1 MRRMIPLIALAVLV
15 CAVGC
20 KSPMGTDMVS
30 TKTITFAQG
39 SVVFNPPNI
48 TVEEGAY
55 ESTADGSTLTLPD
68 GSVLKLTGG
77 GAAGNLFIINMQNDG
92 TDQAAKT
99 DANATVDADV
109 TPGG

>member
-1 MRRMIPLIALAVLV
+1 MRRTIPLILLALVV

-20 KSPMGTDMVS
+20 KSPMGTDMES
-30 TKTITFAQG
+30 TKTIHFAEG
-39 SVVFNPPNI
+39 SVVYNPPDI

-55 ESTADGSTLTLPD
+55 EASADGTTLTLPD
-68 GSVLKLTGG
+68 GSILKLTGG

-92 TDQAAKT
+92 TDQQAKT
-99 DANATVDADV
+99 DAKAEVDADV